1 MGIGERIRLL
11 RRQNRMTQEQLGE
24 MLGGLDKTTIHKYE
38 AGKAAITANTLL
50 QIATIFGVPVTHL
63 YGIPLSET
71 DHGPWEMIPV
81 YGRVP
86 AGGLGAADDEITGH
100 QMVSRSEVQGGNY
113 FFVRAHGDCMVPQ
126 IKDGYLVLI
135 REQPEVEPGEM
146 ALVSYENEYA
156 TLKRVHVHGD
166 QVMLSADNPAY
177 SPILTHADQVRVI
190 GKVIGARFPVR

>member
-11 RRQNRMTQEQLGE
+11 RRQNRMTQERLGE

-50 QIATIFGVPVTHL
+50 QIATIFGVPVTNL

-86 AGGLGAADDEITGH
+86 AGGLGVADDEIAGYE
-100 QMVSRSEVQGGNY
+100 MVSRTEVQGGNF

-126 IKDGYLVLI
+126 IKDGYLVLV

-156 TLKRVHVHGD
+156 TLKRVHVQGE
-166 QVMLSADNPAY
+166 QVMLSADNADYP
-177 SPILTHADQVRVI
+177 PILTHISQVRIV
-190 GKVIGARFPVR
+190 GKVVSARFRVR